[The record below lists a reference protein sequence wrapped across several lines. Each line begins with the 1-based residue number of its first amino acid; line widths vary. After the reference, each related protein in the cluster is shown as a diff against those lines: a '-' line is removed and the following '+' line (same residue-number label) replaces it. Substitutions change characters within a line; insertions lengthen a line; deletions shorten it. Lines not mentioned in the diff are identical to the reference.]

1 MDSSS
6 LSWVSGAAATCLSA
20 ASIILIV
27 RLVYF
32 DLYICVVTNWNE
44 LAAAAEPP
52 VPEDLLPDVI
62 PALEKLEAA
71 LRLLERDIPPE
82 TLLWPGVEDES

>member
-1 MDSSS
+1 
-6 LSWVSGAAATCLSA
+6 
-20 ASIILIV
+20 
-27 RLVYF
+27 
-32 DLYICVVTNWNE
+32 VTNWKA

-71 LRLLERDIPPE
+71 LRVLEREIPPE

>member
-1 MDSSS
+1 
-6 LSWVSGAAATCLSA
+6 L
-20 ASIILIV
+20 
-27 RLVYF
+27 Y
-32 DLYICVVTNWNE
+32 DLYIYEVTNWKA

-71 LRLLERDIPPE
+71 FRPLERSIPPD
-82 TLLWPGVEDES
+82 TLLWAGPEDE

>member
-1 MDSSS
+1 
-6 LSWVSGAAATCLSA
+6 L
-20 ASIILIV
+20 
-27 RLVYF
+27 Y
-32 DLYICVVTNWNE
+32 DLYIYEVTNWKA

-71 LRLLERDIPPE
+71 LWPLERSIPPD
-82 TLLWPGVEDES
+82 TLLWSGPEDE

>member
-1 MDSSS
+1 
-6 LSWVSGAAATCLSA
+6 
-20 ASIILIV
+20 
-27 RLVYF
+27 
-32 DLYICVVTNWNE
+32 VTNWKV

-71 LRLLERDIPPE
+71 FRPVEREVALD
-82 TLLWPGVEDES
+82 TLLWNGPEEDA

>member
-1 MDSSS
+1 
-6 LSWVSGAAATCLSA
+6 
-20 ASIILIV
+20 
-27 RLVYF
+27 
-32 DLYICVVTNWNE
+32 

-71 LRLLERDIPPE
+71 LRVLERDVPAE
-82 TLLWPGVEDES
+82 TLLWNGCEDEA

>member
-1 MDSSS
+1 M
-6 LSWVSGAAATCLSA
+6 
-20 ASIILIV
+20 
-27 RLVYF
+27 
-32 DLYICVVTNWNE
+32 TNWNE

>member
-1 MDSSS
+1 MTD
-6 LSWVSGAAATCLSA
+6 WKA
-20 ASIILIV
+20 
-27 RLVYF
+27 
-32 DLYICVVTNWNE
+32 

-71 LRLLERDIPPE
+71 FRPLERALPPD
-82 TLLWPGVEDES
+82 TLLWTSCEDDA

>member
-6 LSWVSGAAATCLSA
+6 LSWVSGAAACLSA
-20 ASIILIV
+20 ASITLIV

-32 DLYICVVTNWNE
+32 ALYIWVVTNWKT

-62 PALEKLEAA
+62 SALEKLEAA
-71 LRLLERDIPPE
+71 FRPLEQSLPPD
-82 TLLWPGVEDES
+82 TLLWTDSEDVA

>member
-1 MDSSS
+1 
-6 LSWVSGAAATCLSA
+6 
-20 ASIILIV
+20 
-27 RLVYF
+27 
-32 DLYICVVTNWNE
+32 VTNWKA

-71 LRLLERDIPPE
+71 LRVLEREIPPE
-82 TLLWPGVEDES
+82 TLLWSGVEDEA